1 MSELLI
7 KAKPY
12 HRWFMLIP
20 LTFSSLWFFIL
31 EKKILRPEYLLHT
44 RLDDYIPF
52 IPLFVV
58 PYVLWYF
65 YVAVPAFFL
74 FFKAPR
80 EFARMAVF
88 LTMGMVIACSVYS
101 LFPNGQALRPA
112 LGGYDEPLVH
122 LIRFIY
128 SNDSPANCA
137 PSIHVIYSVAA
148 HTAIARYNNFRRRI
162 AWVNGVSLA
171 LSALCILST
180 VFIKQHSVIDLIMG
194 LVLSGML
201 YLLIY
206 GLQNARARQAKDR
219 QRAV

>member
-12 HRWFMLIP
+12 HRWYILIP
-20 LTFSSLWFFIL
+20 LMFSGLWFYIL
-31 EKKILRPEYLLHT
+31 EKKIIRPEYLLHT

-58 PYVLWYF
+58 PYVLWYV
-65 YVAVPAFFL
+65 YVAASAVFL
-74 FFKAPR
+74 FFKSPR
-80 EFARMAVF
+80 EFARMAIF
-88 LTMGMVIACSVYS
+88 LTSGMIIACAVYS
-101 LFPNGQALRPA
+101 LFPNGQALRPV
-112 LGGYDEPLVH
+112 LRGHEEPLVH

-148 HTAIARYNNFRRRI
+148 HAAIARYNNLRRWI
-162 AWVNGVSLA
+162 GWLNAVSLI

-180 VFIKQHSVIDLIMG
+180 VFIKQHSVIDLTLG
-194 LVLSGML
+194 LLLSGLL

-206 GLQNARARQAKDR
+206 GLQNTRSK
-219 QRAV
+219 RAVYAHYE